1 MFCPAYIQTL
11 QFSNVNIKKRI
22 SQQARNYYTYKLRLL
37 HKLKDTNLSYL
48 SKEKQWNKVWNMF
61 KINNKDRKEQKCLPM
76 GVLEEI

>member
-48 SKEKQWNKVWNMF
+48 SKDKKYIKKLILQFALRFLMNISSF
-61 KINNKDRKEQKCLPM
+61 DKEARH
-76 GVLEEI
+76 

>member
-22 SQQARNYYTYKLRLL
+22 SQQARNYHTYKLRLL
-37 HKLKDTNLSYL
+37 HKLKDANLSYL

-61 KINNKDRKEQKCLPM
+61 KINNKDRKEQKCLPV

>member
-22 SQQARNYYTYKLRLL
+22 SQQARNYCTYKLRLL

-48 SKEKQWNKVWNMF
+48 SKEKQWNKV
-61 KINNKDRKEQKCLPM
+61 
-76 GVLEEI
+76 

>member
-1 MFCPAYIQTL
+1 M
-11 QFSNVNIKKRI
+11 NIKKRI

-61 KINNKDRKEQKCLPM
+61 KINNKDRKEQKCLPV

>member
-61 KINNKDRKEQKCLPM
+61 KINNKDRKEQKCLPV